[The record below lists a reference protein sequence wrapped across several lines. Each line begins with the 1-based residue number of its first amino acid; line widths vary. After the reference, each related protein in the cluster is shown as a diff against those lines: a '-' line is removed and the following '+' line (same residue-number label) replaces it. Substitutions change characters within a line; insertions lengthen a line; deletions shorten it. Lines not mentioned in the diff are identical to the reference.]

1 MKIKKIYLDMD
12 GVLCNFESKF
22 IELFGQGTLGMR
34 DRKNFSTNWPRF
46 IEEQQFKDLDWFPGG
61 KELIDFIKDYPHIQ
75 IEILS
80 SSGGLSYHED
90 VKKQKKHW
98 LRKNGISYRANI
110 VPGRSLK
117 KDYASPD
124 TILIDDTEDVINS
137 FNRAGGIG
145 ILHKDIGET
154 LTQLKT
160 LLV

>member
-1 MKIKKIYLDMD
+1 M
-12 GVLCNFESKF
+12 
-22 IELFGQGTLGMR
+22 
-34 DRKNFSTNWPRF
+34 
-46 IEEQQFKDLDWFPGG
+46 
-61 KELIDFIKDYPHIQ
+61 
-75 IEILS
+75 
-80 SSGGLSYHED
+80 
-90 VKKQKKHW
+90 
-98 LRKNGISYRANI
+98 
-110 VPGRSLK
+110 PGRSLK